1 LRPKE
6 VAISLFEAGGGC
18 RWLNNGGKQQI
29 NNGVMIF
36 VFFQQQT
43 RERRLWGYKREEGKR
58 E

>member
-1 LRPKE
+1 LE

-18 RWLNNGGKQQI
+18 RWLNNGGKQRI